1 MNGKEDL
8 AAGNFGTAEGRAL
21 DHCPGIG
28 EDYEDLLAGLIRKK

>member
-1 MNGKEDL
+1 MGREEDL

-28 EDYEDLLAGLIRKK
+28 EDYEQMQAGLIRKK